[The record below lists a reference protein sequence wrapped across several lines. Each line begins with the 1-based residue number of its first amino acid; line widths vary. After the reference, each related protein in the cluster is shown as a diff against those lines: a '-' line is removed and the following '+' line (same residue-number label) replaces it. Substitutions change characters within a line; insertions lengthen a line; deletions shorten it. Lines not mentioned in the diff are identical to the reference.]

1 MYSLNPTPVIPL
13 PGTCFTRHTTRA
25 IVLDGQKILLL
36 YTARYDDYS
45 LPGGGVDEH
54 ESIEQALFRELR
66 EETGAESLL
75 SYTEFGRYEEYRSW
89 YKHDYDTIHII
100 SDCYVCET
108 CGQFSQPQMEDYE
121 HANGMKPVWVNI
133 DEAIS
138 HNQKTL
144 ANSEKQGQSL
154 VRELFLLQQIKDRL
168 MQNSM

>member
-1 MYSLNPTPVIPL
+1 MHILNPTTIMPL

-25 IVLDGQKILLL
+25 IVLDGRKILLL

-54 ESIEQALFRELR
+54 ESAEQALLRELR
-66 EETGAESLL
+66 EETGAENML
-75 SYTEFGRYEEYRSW
+75 SCSEFGRYEEYRAW
-89 YKHDYDTIHII
+89 HKPDYDTIHII
-100 SDCYVCET
+100 SDCYVCEI
-108 CGQFSQPQMEDYE
+108 CGQFNQPQMEDYE
-121 HANGMKPVWVNI
+121 HANGMKPVWVDI

-154 VRELFLLQQIKDRL
+154 VRELFLLQQIKEQL
-168 MQNSM
+168 V